1 MKQEQNNLLADKGK
15 TFRRISDGFI
25 MGRGICLG
33 INPLTNEQDTA
44 ENYEEID
51 DIEIQKEES
60 SSI

>member
-25 MGRGICLG
+25 MGRCLCLG
-33 INPLTNEQDTA
+33 INPLTNEQDSI